1 MNFHSLYVTPVL
13 KFQLFVIDGDYI
25 QLREGAQEIIAA
37 TAAAAKVAA
46 AAAATSS
53 YPSRLP
59 SVAVTPMAQPQR
71 LKTSSLEPASGK
83 VEKVAD
89 NISQF
94 RAMQNQHSNGA
105 SPFNVTGGIS
115 NVKIL
120 MKPKNPTELNASG
133 AKAAPSVQFSLSNG
147 INSDKND
154 LTSSPRKGSGGP
166 GPSLVGKQQDR
177 Y

>member
-1 MNFHSLYVTPVL
+1 M
-13 KFQLFVIDGDYI
+13 IDEDYI
-25 QLREGAQEIIAA
+25 QLREGAQDIIAA

-59 SVAVTPMAQPQR
+59 SVAVTPMAQSQR
-71 LKTSSLEPASGK
+71 LKTSSLEPPSGK

-94 RAMQNQHSNGA
+94 RAMQNQYSNGA
-105 SPFNVTGGIS
+105 TPFNVTGGIS

-120 MKPKNPTELNASG
+120 MKPKNSNPTELNASG

-147 INSDKND
+147 INSNKND
-154 LTSSPRKGSGGP
+154 LTNSPRKGSGGP
-166 GPSLVGKQQDR
+166 GPSLVGRQHDR